1 MKKIS
6 CTKLIILFLFIN
18 CTLIEL
24 FTGWVIVQNLILAA
38 TIGVALD
45 FTPLTTLIGTV
56 VTEVLGFAVYAAKS
70 AKENSKGGIVY
81 DSVFDNQPKI
91 GIDKDMIH
99 EEKVDEDITIKTYTL
114 G

>member
-18 CTLIEL
+18 CTLVEL
-24 FTGWVIVQNLILAA
+24 FTGWVVVKNLALAA
-38 TIGVALD
+38 AGVALD
-45 FTPLTTLIGTV
+45 LTPLTTLVGTV
-56 VTEVLGFAVYAAKS
+56 VAEVLGFAVYAAKA

-81 DSVFDNQPKI
+81 DSTFAHGN
-91 GIDKDMIH
+91 
-99 EEKVDEDITIKTYTL
+99 EEETEETY